1 MRGGNYTIE
10 TMSKH
15 EKSKEIKKTD
25 GRRYN
30 KRLPSKVKLNGNV
43 TSVPAKMNEAKKKM
57 LPKIA
62 EKVVI
67 THLGGVEGLFKKLL
81 DIMDEGDSDAVK
93 LNAIRTY
100 LEHLERGEKNV
111 NPDAGKRIAP
121 VINFITT
128 ESPQVEEGFID
139 VESEDVED
147 E

>member
-1 MRGGNYTIE
+1 
-10 TMSKH
+10 MSKH

-43 TSVPAKMNEAKKKM
+43 TSVPAKLNEAKKKM

-67 THLGGVEGLFKKLL
+67 KHLGGVEGLFQKLL
-81 DIMDEGDSDAVK
+81 EIMNDGESDSVK
-93 LNAIRTY
+93 LSAIRTY
-100 LEHLERGEKNV
+100 LEHLERGEKNN
-111 NPDAGKRIAP
+111 NPDAGRKIAP

-128 ESPQVEEGFID
+128 EPPRIDDDVID
-139 VESEDVED
+139 VESEDIED